1 MIRNQLDKTNFLFI
15 RKGKQ
20 MRTMDDLMSEDIKR
34 KYEETLELTYQEF
47 RRLDLELAAEVERAK
62 AKLQELQDAKKAVAL
77 VYQGVCARLGL
88 TNGHG
93 KRGEQINP
101 FPEQ

>member
-1 MIRNQLDKTNFLFI
+1 
-15 RKGKQ
+15 
-20 MRTMDDLMSEDIKR
+20 MRTPEDLTSEEIKR

-62 AKLQELQDAKKAVAL
+62 KKLQELQEQKKAVAL

-88 TNGHG
+88 NNGNG
-93 KRGEQINP
+93 KRTEQISP
-101 FPEQ
+101 YPEQ